1 MKSNIFMHS
10 SRNQMEL
17 FRISNEQYCVET
29 YRCQTFFLV
38 SLCFTPSVK
47 KPAQKG
53 VKMKTILC
61 VVITLGVLLFLS
73 SCAQTKTPL
82 PIDNLEELVGIW
94 INPGHSTYP
103 QKIVVQPDGIYL
115 KYKKIEDTT
124 YVYTDTLKV
133 IEKWVDSK
141 VSPIIARSAVILQ
154 RRGSRRNVRI
164 FSEIV
169 GTLDC
174 AKHFIVCELVGYPF
188 GLFVLLVV
196 FEGEA

>member
-1 MKSNIFMHS
+1 
-10 SRNQMEL
+10 
-17 FRISNEQYCVET
+17 
-29 YRCQTFFLV
+29 
-38 SLCFTPSVK
+38 
-47 KPAQKG
+47 
-53 VKMKTILC
+53 
-61 VVITLGVLLFLS
+61 
-73 SCAQTKTPL
+73 
-82 PIDNLEELVGIW
+82 VGIW